1 MTRYVVVGGS
11 AGAIGAVEGIRKL
24 DPAGEITVVTEEP
37 MAPYS
42 RPAIGEHLYGRVDL
56 ESLRFGSPDFWNEYS
71 VQILL
76 GRRATSIDLADKTVK
91 LDDSQVLGF
100 DRLLLATGT
109 RPFIP
114 KMEGMDRE
122 GFYTFTGLNDVQKIR
137 DELPR
142 TNRAVVIGG
151 GLIGV
156 EAAEALVNLGVDV
169 TVVELRGW
177 LLNLLLDREAAKIV
191 EAAMESRGVKLVTGQ
206 SVKEILGRE
215 GNPGRVGGVVLSNG
229 ARMECD
235 LVVSAVG
242 VIPRTELAVQAG
254 LKVNRGILVGRFMQ
268 TSAPSVYAC
277 GDVAEAYELI
287 GGGSRVFAI
296 WSLARLG
303 GRIAGE
309 NMAGGKVEYPG
320 GIAMSALRYFGVP
333 IVSVGLDAQET
344 TKEFE
349 VLTKRGS
356 ESYRKI
362 VLRENR
368 VVGFTL
374 VRGIEAA
381 GLIYNLIRTQTDIS
395 GSKGELLS
403 PDFSFAHLPEKV
415 RKRTLMEAWA

>member
-1 MTRYVVVGGS
+1 MTRYVIVGGS

-42 RPAIGEHLYGRVDL
+42 RPAIGEYLYGRTNL
-56 ESLRFGSPDFWNEYS
+56 EGLYFSSPEFWLEHS
-71 VQILL
+71 VRVLL
-76 GRRATSIDLADKTVK
+76 GSRAMSIDLKDKTVK
-91 LDDSQVLGF
+91 LDGGQVLGF
-100 DRLLLATGT
+100 DKLLLATGT

-122 GFYTFTGLNDVQKIR
+122 GFYTFTNIDDVQRIR
-137 DELPR
+137 QELPR
-142 TNRAVVIGG
+142 TERAVVIGG

-156 EAAEALVNLGVDV
+156 EAAEALVNLGVGV

-177 LLNLLLDREAAKIV
+177 LLNLLLDREAARIV
-191 EAAMESRGVKLVTGQ
+191 ESAMESRGVRLVMGQ

-215 GNPGRVGGVVLSNG
+215 GNDRRVGGVVLSG
-229 ARMECD
+229 DARLECD

-242 VIPRTELAVQAG
+242 VIPRTDLAVQAG
-254 LKVNRGILVGRFMQ
+254 LKVNRGILVDRFMQ

-277 GDVAEAYELI
+277 GDVVEAYELI

-303 GRIAGE
+303 GRVAGA
-309 NMAGGKVEYPG
+309 NMAGGRVEYPG
-320 GIAMSALRYFGVP
+320 GVAMSALRYFGVP

-381 GLIYNLIRTQTDIS
+381 GLIYNLMRTQTDVS
-395 GSKGELLS
+395 GLKGELLS

>member
-1 MTRYVVVGGS
+1 MTRYVIVGGS

-24 DPAGEITVVTEEP
+24 DPTGEIAVVTEEP
-37 MAPYS
+37 IAPYS
-42 RPAIGEHLYGRVDL
+42 RPAIGEHLDGRVDL
-56 ESLRFGSPDFWNEYS
+56 ESLRFGSPDFWKEYS
-71 VQILL
+71 VQALL
-76 GRRATSIDLADKTVK
+76 GKRSTAIDFGDKTVK
-91 LDDSQVLGF
+91 LDDGQVLGF
-100 DRLLLATGT
+100 DKLLLATGN

-114 KMEGMDRE
+114 KMDGMDRE
-122 GFYTFTGLNDVQKIR
+122 GFCTFTGLNDVQKIR
-137 DELPR
+137 EELPR
-142 TNRAVVIGG
+142 TKRAVVIGG

-177 LLNLLLDREAAKIV
+177 LLNLLLDREAAGIV
-191 EAAMESRGVKLVTGQ
+191 ELAMVSRGVKLVTGQ

-215 GNPGRVGGVVLSNG
+215 GNHRRVGGVVLSG
-229 ARMECD
+229 GGYMECD

-254 LKVNRGILVGRFMQ
+254 LKVNRGILVDRFMQ
-268 TSAPSVYAC
+268 TSDSSVYAC
-277 GDVAEAYELI
+277 GDVAEAYELV
-287 GGGSRVFAI
+287 GGGRRVFAI

-303 GRIAGE
+303 GRVAGE

-320 GIAMSALRYFGVP
+320 GVAMSALRYFGVP

-349 VLTKRGS
+349 VLIKRTGG
-356 ESYRKI
+356 SYRKI
-362 VLRENR
+362 VLRDNR

-374 VRGIEAA
+374 VDSIESAGI
-381 GLIYNLIRTQTDIS
+381 IYNLVRTQTDIS
-395 GSKGELLS
+395 GFKGNLLA

-415 RKRTLMEAWA
+415 RMRTLMEAWV